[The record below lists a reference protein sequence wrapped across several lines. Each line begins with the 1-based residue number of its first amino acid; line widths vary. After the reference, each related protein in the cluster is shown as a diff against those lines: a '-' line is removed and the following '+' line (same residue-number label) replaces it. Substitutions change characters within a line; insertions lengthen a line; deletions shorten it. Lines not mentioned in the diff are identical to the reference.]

1 MLRARGNE
9 SEEALANGL
18 FPEDP
23 AGMTPPTP
31 RRPQVPQ
38 GPPADDVD
46 RALVDL
52 LLADGRMPN
61 AELARRTGIA
71 ESTCSARVRALRERG
86 VLRGVHAEID
96 HAALGRPLE
105 ALVAL
110 RFSGHSRTDV
120 DRFRARVVGI
130 PGVVAAFHV
139 TGANDFL
146 VQVCAESPD
155 ALRDVVLDRL
165 TTLPGVVHA
174 ETSLV
179 YERLRGIRPLG

>member
-1 MLRARGNE
+1 MADTRARAPKDPHRPAGAPPWRPDVVD
-9 SEEALANGL
+9 EALVA
-18 FPEDP
+18 
-23 AGMTPPTP
+23 
-31 RRPQVPQ
+31 
-38 GPPADDVD
+38 
-46 RALVDL
+46 L
-52 LLADGRMPN
+52 LLTDARMPN

-71 ESTCSARVRALRERG
+71 ESTCSGRVRALRERG
-86 VLRGVHAEID
+86 VIRGLHAD
-96 HAALGRPLE
+96 VDPGLLGRPLE

-110 RFSGHSRTDV
+110 RFSGHSRADV
-120 DRFRARVVGI
+120 DRFRELVVQV

-139 TGANDFL
+139 TGENDFL
-146 VQVCAESPD
+146 VQVCAPSPD